1 MLRFDDLLAARILHR
16 GRPDLRQT
24 LATGLR
30 SLEGTPDAVSL
41 LGILV
46 QRAIVPRDEAEVV
59 HKQVER
65 WKRWRA
71 CAIYARLLVDK
82 ARLQEAVVSGL
93 VRSLGD
99 QADRDRLGEAVLN
112 RALVERDAETRL
124 RFEAK
129 LACDWELQQQLEQ
142 YRARPHTDGGAGGLG
157 EVTPPAGVPVGSPG
171 GSRAQVGSGSD
182 VGSTGSATGDDLRTG
197 LRSSGVFQM
206 GPDVANPLEVTA
218 IFDRGQ
224 VELARRQELPPP
236 GFPVP
241 DWVDTANAFA
251 GIEVGKYRII
261 GKIGAGAMA
270 TVYLADEGDRTKPY
284 ALKLVPPEAGAE
296 RAARFKREIL
306 ANSFFSHPG
315 VIDVYDAGV
324 APTGHSYLAMEFF
337 DGDDLGDI
345 LEAEQTLAL
354 RQALKVVR
362 QVARALEA
370 AHQAGIVHRDVKPTN
385 ILVSQDGT
393 TAKLMDFGRALI
405 RDLGDFKS
413 KVFESDGGGVTGTP
427 EYLSPEQ
434 ACRDPLGPPSDLY
447 ALGLVLYRV
456 LSGRSPFTA
465 KSPAAWVQA
474 HMHQAPTP
482 LKEAVPGAAWP
493 PALLALLDALLVK
506 DPVKRIQTANEVV
519 ERIDSVFDGLGAT
532 RKRINPFRRG
542 F

>member
-16 GRPDLRQT
+16 GRPDLRRT

-71 CAIYARLLVDK
+71 CAIYARLLVEK
-82 ARLQEAVVSGL
+82 AKLQEAVVSGL
-93 VRSLGD
+93 VRSLGEL
-99 QADRDRLGEAVLN
+99 ADRDRLGEALLN

-129 LACDWELQQQLEQ
+129 LACDWELQQQVEQ
-142 YRARPHTDGGAGGLG
+142 YRARQADDGALG

-171 GSRAQVGSGSD
+171 GSRAQVASGSD
-182 VGSTGSATGDDLRTG
+182 TGSTGSATGDDLRTG
-197 LRSSGVFQM
+197 LRSSGVFQI

-218 IFDRGQ
+218 IFDRGS
-224 VELARRQELPPP
+224 VELAKRQELPPP
-236 GFPVP
+236 SFPVP
-241 DWVDTANAFA
+241 DWIDTANAFA
-251 GIEVGKYRII
+251 GVEVGKYRII

-324 APTGHSYLAMEFF
+324 ADTGHSYLAMEFF

-393 TAKLMDFGRALI
+393 TAKLMDFGLALI

-434 ACRDPLGPPSDLY
+434 ACRDPLFPSSDLY

-456 LSGRSPFTA
+456 LAGRSPFNA
-465 KSPAAWVQA
+465 KSPVAWVQA
-474 HMHQAPTP
+474 HTHQAPTP
-482 LKEAVPGAAWP
+482 LKDAVPGAAWP
-493 PALLALLDALLVK
+493 PALLSLLDDLLVK
-506 DPVKRIQTANEVV
+506 DPKKRVQTAAEVV
-519 ERIDSVFDGLGAT
+519 DRIDSVFDGLGAT